1 MEDSVHM
8 VKHPTTRPVA
18 VSSEQSFQD
27 LFRNHYPQV
36 VRRIWSITHDQAVA
50 EDLAQEVFVR
60 LYAVD
65 LPSIENIG
73 AWLTQTSTH
82 VAFNHLRGEKR
93 RVARDAQ
100 AADPH
105 SLSEPSTEERWL
117 QHEEIHDVRAA
128 LTDLEERDR
137 TLLLLKYSGYD
148 YKELAAITQ
157 LETNSIGT
165 LLARARKR
173 FRDLYQQRRGSER

>member
-1 MEDSVHM
+1 MEDAVHM
-8 VKHPTTRPVA
+8 VKRPDKRPVA
-18 VSSEQSFQD
+18 PLPEPSFQE
-27 LFRNHYPQV
+27 LFKTYYPQV
-36 VRRIWSITHDQAVA
+36 VRHIWSITRDQAAA

-60 LYAVD
+60 LYDSDRSA
-65 LPSIENIG
+65 IENLS

-93 RVARDAQ
+93 RIARDLQ
-100 AADPH
+100 AADPL
-105 SLSEPSTEERWL
+105 SLAEPSTEERWL
-117 QHEEIHDVRAA
+117 RHEEIDDVRAA

-148 YKELAAITQ
+148 YKELAALTQ
-157 LETNSIGT
+157 TQTSSVGT

-173 FRDLYQQRRGSER
+173 FRDLYQRRRGSER